1 MTQLIDE
8 CFEEV
13 AYYIVRNKNASVN
26 QLTKI
31 FNMGF
36 NRVNDIILA
45 LIEMNVISEGVRGKQ
60 REVLV
65 DEAEFTEMLEREEQ
79 NG

>member
-1 MTQLIDE
+1 
-8 CFEEV
+8 
-13 AYYIVRNKNASVN
+13 
-26 QLTKI
+26 
-31 FNMGF
+31 MGF